1 MFNKN
6 LKYYRLK
13 NHLTKKALASKC
25 GLSAMNITHYENGTR
40 KPSMENLKL
49 LAEALD
55 VRVSDF
61 LTVRDESLV
70 FTHGEFRKTS
80 ALRKNDQEF
89 IRESVEEYFS
99 RFFTAVELLGGE
111 VLPEAPE
118 CHAIHLSGDAEED
131 SINLRRHLG
140 LADDGPIDD
149 LIGVLENK
157 GILIF
162 VYNIGNDKF
171 SGMNG
176 LVNDRPY
183 IVINENMS
191 TERNRST
198 IVHELAHLMFI
209 WPDDMEEKAQE
220 NHATAISGAFLFPKQ
235 DAIRELGV
243 HRRGISKDM
252 EIVCKEYGIS
262 MYLLVR
268 RAQLS
273 SIISKDAE
281 RNFYIW
287 ASQQGWR
294 KGEPSRIKKEKPS
307 LFEQLVYRAVNEQEI
322 SIQRGAELLHMSYN
336 DIVKQCCFNGDNEW
350 NM

>member
-13 NHLTKKALASKC
+13 KHMTKKDLASKC
-25 GLSAMNITHYENGTR
+25 GLSPINITYYEDGTR

-49 LAEALD
+49 LAKALD

-61 LTVRDESLV
+61 LAVRNENLV

-80 ALRKNDQEF
+80 ALRKADQEF
-89 IRESVEEYFS
+89 VRESVEEYFS
-99 RFFTAVELLGGE
+99 RFFSAVELLGGE
-111 VLPEAPE
+111 VLPEPPE
-118 CHAIHLSGDAEED
+118 CHTIVLSGDAEKD

-140 LADDGPIDD
+140 LASDGPIDD

-162 VYNIGNDKF
+162 ACKIDNDKF

-176 LVNDRPY
+176 FVNDRPY
-183 IVINENMS
+183 IVINGNMS

-198 IVHELAHLMFI
+198 IVHELSHLMFM
-209 WPDDMEEKAQE
+209 WPENMEEKE
-220 NHATAISGAFLFPKQ
+220 LEKYATAISGAFLFPKQ
-235 DAIRELGV
+235 DAIRELGI
-243 HRRGISKDM
+243 RRREISKDM

-262 MYLLVR
+262 MYLLVK

-273 SIISKDAE
+273 SIISKE
-281 RNFYIW
+281 VEQNFYIR
-287 ASQQGWR
+287 ANQYGWR
-294 KGEPSRIKKEKPS
+294 KKEPTRIEAEKPF

-322 SIQRGAELLHMSYN
+322 SVQRGAELLQMPYTK
-336 DIVKQCCFNGDNEW
+336 VVEQCCFNGDNGW
-350 NM
+350 NI